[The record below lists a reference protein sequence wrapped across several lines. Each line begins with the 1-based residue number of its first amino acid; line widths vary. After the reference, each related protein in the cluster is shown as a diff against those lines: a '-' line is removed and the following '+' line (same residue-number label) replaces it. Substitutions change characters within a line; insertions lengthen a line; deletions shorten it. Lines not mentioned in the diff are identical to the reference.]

1 MGKTIF
7 RAGRHRTIDGRS
19 VAFSE
24 ADLAAIAA
32 AYDAA
37 VQLLI
42 SKGFTCT
49 KVEKEND
56 GTHTA
61 GIVIAT
67 TPEPNKDYEKGKE
80 IFLQV
85 WGEEPTTE
93 GSVLGDLMP
102 NLFG

>member
-1 MGKTIF
+1 M
-7 RAGRHRTIDGRS
+7 
-19 VAFSE
+19 
-24 ADLAAIAA
+24 
-32 AYDAA
+32 
-37 VQLLI
+37 LI
-42 SKGFTCT
+42 SLW
-49 KVEKEND
+49 VLWNELLRLLQQ
-56 GTHTA
+56 HTA